1 MTRLA
6 TALALSLAL
15 LPAVEASAQTPAVLP
30 PPAAPR
36 GKDVPLTPLE
46 VQVVITRLD
55 RGKVVS
61 TLPYT
66 LSMTTNA
73 GEAQLNMGT
82 EVPVPTAA
90 LGPMTAPAPTPPSG
104 ATAPTGATAGATP
117 PPARPMMT
125 MTYRP
130 VGTIITCR
138 AVQNDGSERVQL
150 VLSVDDSAIFTSG
163 QAAPPVPVGDSLP
176 VFRSFR
182 SRNTLMMS
190 DGQTR
195 QYTAASD
202 RVSGEIVRL
211 EVTMRVVK

>member
-6 TALALSLAL
+6 TTLAFSLVL
-15 LPAVEASAQTPAVLP
+15 LAGHEAVAQTPAVLP
-30 PPAAPR
+30 PPVPPR
-36 GKDVPLTPLE
+36 GNDVPLTSLE

-66 LSMTTNA
+66 LSVTTNA

-82 EVPVPTAA
+82 EVPVPTATMTPIAPPAPPAGGGTAAAGAPGPGAAAA
-90 LGPMTAPAPTPPSG
+90 LPRPMT
-104 ATAPTGATAGATP
+104 
-117 PPARPMMT
+117 T
-125 MTYRP
+125 MSYRP
-130 VGTIITCR
+130 VGTVIACR
-138 AVQNDGSERVQL
+138 AIKSDDNDRYQL

-163 QAAPPVPVGDSLP
+163 QAAPPVPVGDALP

-182 SRNTLMMS
+182 SRNTLMML